1 VAFAL
6 AFETEEQSLSAAT
19 NDRKAA
25 PMRSA
30 RGFFWQCVEDMR
42 RVETQ
47 GMPSRVFT
55 LTWPVARFFFCDT
68 RRPREAP
75 GADRGRRMVRAEG
88 GRRCHNVRQEAMMA
102 MVILGPSEFHGSLD
116 AWDEYLCMKSR
127 SRALYVH

>member
-55 LTWPVARFFFCDT
+55 LTWPVARVFFFAIRDVLEK
-68 RRPREAP
+68 R
-75 GADRGRRMVRAEG
+75 
-88 GRRCHNVRQEAMMA
+88 
-102 MVILGPSEFHGSLD
+102 
-116 AWDEYLCMKSR
+116 
-127 SRALYVH
+127 RALIEVGAWCEPKAADDVITFGKRR